1 MDELSINNRWESVG
15 GLLEE
20 KPVICGGWT
29 TPKKSPKYVLDDCFV
44 IGDENHNITM
54 LQKRAG
60 FRSDYKF
67 CFALYIDR
75 IGHQS
80 LKNKS

>member
-1 MDELSINNRWESVG
+1 MDELSTNNRWESVG

-44 IGDENHNITM
+44 IGEKNQNITM

-60 FRSDYKF
+60 
-67 CFALYIDR
+67 IM
-75 IGHQS
+75 IGWIRLQI
-80 LKNKS
+80 LDQTP

>member
-1 MDELSINNRWESVG
+1 MDELSTNNRWESVG

-29 TPKKSPKYVLDDCFV
+29 TPKKSPKYVLNDCFV
-44 IGDENHNITM
+44 IGDENQNITM

-60 FRSDYKF
+60 
-67 CFALYIDR
+67 IM
-75 IGHQS
+75 IGWIRLQI
-80 LKNKS
+80 LDQTP